1 MLMCVQACVR
11 AEARKVYHVSCSVTV
26 HLSLRMGFLAWPGL
40 YRPELAAG
48 KPQQLSCLQLPHGAV
63 ATGTPATAPGF
74 LWGIQVQVLPFAQE
88 EPMSHLSSP
97 KARNALRLENLL
109 SQKLA
114 SILTFYFSSC
124 ELESFCYISLFIM
137 CVLVSVCPCVCTCFL
152 HTCHSTCVEI
162 TGQLL
167 GIYFLHLLCGSQG
180 SNPGNKFWRQVP
192 FPSESHLAGPSWM
205 FYKKELVM

>member
-1 MLMCVQACVR
+1 MLMCVQVCVC
-11 AEARKVYHVSCSVTV
+11 AEAGKVYHVSCSVTV
-26 HLSLRMGFLAWPGL
+26 HLSLRMGFLSWPGL

-74 LWGIQVQVLPFAQE
+74 LCGIQVQFLPFAQE
-88 EPMSHLSSP
+88 EPMSHHSSP
-97 KARNALRLENLL
+97 KARTALQLENLL

-137 CVLVSVCPCVCTCFL
+137 CVLVSVCPCVCTCFCT
-152 HTCHSTCVEI
+152 HATARVWRSQDNFWESIFSTYYV
-162 TGQLL
+162 GPR
-167 GIYFLHLLCGSQG
+167 G
-180 SNPGNKFWRQVP
+180 SNSGNKFWRQVP
-192 FPSESHLAGPSWM
+192 FPSESHLAGPLWM
-205 FYKKELVM
+205 FYKRKLVM

>member
-1 MLMCVQACVR
+1 MVHAHVCAGVRMCRGRESISCVLLC
-11 AEARKVYHVSCSVTV
+11 YCSPFSQDGVSCLTRAVQT
-26 HLSLRMGFLAWPGL
+26 
-40 YRPELAAG
+40 ELAAG
-48 KPQQLSCLQLPHGAV
+48 KPQQLSCLHLPHGAV

-167 GIYFLHLLCGSQG
+167 GIYFLHLL
-180 SNPGNKFWRQVP
+180 
-192 FPSESHLAGPSWM
+192 
-205 FYKKELVM
+205 